1 MGSGQPAVADD
12 CLFEAVEPFD
22 NDHEN
27 WQQCLREQGSNLY
40 DQGEQN
46 PLSVSEMVQSFY
58 HGHTSNLSP
67 AFPMTTAK
75 YSPIKQLLPSRLYD
89 KQLGESKF
97 GQ

>member
-46 PLSVSEMVQSFY
+46 PLSVSEMV
-58 HGHTSNLSP
+58 
-67 AFPMTTAK
+67 
-75 YSPIKQLLPSRLYD
+75 
-89 KQLGESKF
+89 
-97 GQ
+97 